1 MATATT
7 DIHVTEAK
15 EGFLSRFGHA
25 LMRGLE
31 SHHRVASR
39 RATIEKLEA
48 KSDAELAKMGLK
60 RDDIPY
66 YVFRDLFYI

>member
-7 DIHVTEAK
+7 DIHATEAK
-15 EGFLSRFGHA
+15 QGFLSRFFTA
-25 LMRGLE
+25 VMRGLE
-31 SHHRVASR
+31 SHHRTASR
-39 RATIEKLEA
+39 RALIEKLEA

-66 YVFRDLFYI
+66 YVFRDLFYV